1 MSVTQATSALIKGIK
16 RLPRKLFGSRNE
28 RMLKRYARTA
38 EAALTFEPELR
49 QLCTEGDDY
58 DAAFAARIAQLEQP
72 EPGDHEAVDAYQRR
86 LQDIRIELSQPLRER
101 SEDLARRIAEGT
113 PVETLIP
120 EGFAIIREASRR
132 GQRHRHFDCQLIGGH
147 VLYEG
152 CVAEMR
158 TGEGKTIVCHLAC
171 YLQMVQ
177 GLKAHVVTVNDYLVR
192 RDAEF
197 AAPIFELLGFSVGY
211 IQAQVDPGGRE
222 GIRQQAYGCDLTYG
236 TASEFGF
243 DYLRDNMKT
252 RLAEQVQ
259 GRLDY
264 VIIDEVD
271 SILID
276 EARTP
281 LIISGPARDDVTR
294 YSRANKVAEEL
305 VRRQTQWDRK
315 LMRTVARYD
324 GDSKNIPKLDD
335 AMRILGYAE
344 SGSGKRP
351 AEPDEPVDNESADD
365 ESAET
370 KGRRPTLGP
379 DFLTDDQVEAIQI
392 YEHNVLQLAQAEQY
406 HRFFIVQ
413 EERKQA
419 GITHDGVT
427 IAQDLL
433 EMGSLYAGAN
443 MEWPHLIEN
452 SLRAHK
458 VYQRDRDY
466 VVQNREIIIV
476 DPFTGRL
483 MHGRQWSDGLHQAV
497 EAKEGVPVKEET
509 QTLATITIQNFFK
522 LYKER
527 AGMTGTALTEATE
540 FMKIYE
546 LEVVEI
552 PTNRPINRLDHND
565 KMYRDTEEKY
575 NAIVDEIHEI
585 RRRGRPA
592 DPFLLADALTA
603 LKPILTRQG
612 ADVSPIDEALKQFAR
627 ASMDDRQVL
636 RFMLEVYDEAM
647 GDLVH
652 GRPILV
658 GTTSVENSEKL
669 SRLLDQRYGIE
680 HEVLNA
686 KNHAREAEIV
696 IKAGQQTLPTQGADK
711 TPLGNV
717 TIATNMAGRGTDI
730 KLGEGVVYRTCRV
743 PEKLPAGCAE
753 TGLYPPG
760 LTKCC
765 ITCAEYDPATNC
777 AHCFKPKLDPRF
789 PGLGRN
795 VCTISAPCGLHII
808 GTERHEARR
817 IDNQLRGRA
826 GRQGDPGSSRF
837 SLSLADDLL
846 KLFMSEWM
854 LKMMERLGFA
864 AGSSLEDKRLT
875 KGIERAQRKVE
886 ERNFS
891 SRKNLLEWDEPMD
904 FQRKEFYSERQR
916 ILEERDL
923 PHLIFDTIERSID
936 SQLSEFLSGNYNR
949 TCVAEWCR
957 ANLDLNLTAE
967 DLQFDDLESAEN
979 SIRRL
984 ALDEAADQIRTSL
997 GEYIDPD
1004 ESPDNWDV
1012 SGLVQWAARSFQ
1024 FSLSQNRVRKMEPDE
1039 IHDALYEA
1047 AQQHYGKVSL
1057 DGIALYLDQRFPQ
1070 RALAEWARSKFNIT
1084 LDEDELSDIGI
1095 AEASTLIKK
1104 RVRKA
1109 YRRREIAY
1117 PVEYAL
1123 ERAFGAVGTDNATA
1137 AEALV
1142 RWVNGKYRQNWT
1154 LQHVQG
1160 KLIEELHHTLVALN
1174 EDYLTNGKLNR
1185 EIAESLAGKGDEEQL
1200 AWAKERFGPYWNQ
1213 RRFESF
1219 EGEREDAIRAQGR
1232 EMCRRELTLLE
1243 QYVLLHIYDQAWKDH
1258 LLEMDHLRH
1267 GIMHRPMGGDQTHP
1281 QSQYAIEGR
1290 DLFNQMWAR
1299 VAGRVT
1305 DMVFKV
1311 RSLGGPGGAGT
1322 PAPTQGTGP
1331 RPVQLQHADATGG
1344 GFATVSRDREAAM
1357 RAQNVEQVVETI
1369 RRERPKVGR
1378 NSPCPCGSGKK
1389 YKQCCGRK

>member
-1 MSVTQATSALIKGIK
+1 MSVNQATGSLFKSLK

-38 EAALTFEPELR
+38 QAAITFEPELR
-49 QLCTEGDDY
+49 RLCTEGDDY
-58 DAAFAARIAQLEQP
+58 DAAFAARVAQLEQP
-72 EPGDHEAVDAYQRR
+72 ESSDHEAVAAYQRQ
-86 LQDIRIELSQPLRER
+86 LQDIRVELSQPLRER

-113 PVETLIP
+113 PVEGLLP

-132 GQRHRHFDCQLIGGH
+132 VQRHRHFDCQLIGGH
-147 VLYEG
+147 VLYDG

-171 YLQMVQ
+171 YMQMVQ
-177 GLKAHVVTVNDYLVR
+177 GLKAHVVTVNDYLVK

-197 AAPIFELLGFSVGY
+197 ATPIFELLGFSVGY

-294 YSRANKVAEEL
+294 YSRANKVADEL
-305 VRRQTQWDRK
+305 VRRQAQWDRK

-335 AMRILGYAE
+335 AMRILGYKE
-344 SGSGKRP
+344 SPGGKRRVEA
-351 AEPDEPVDNESADD
+351 AETTDD
-365 ESAET
+365 ESTET
-370 KGRRPTLGP
+370 EGPRPTLGP

-392 YEHNVLQLAQAEQY
+392 YEHNLLQLPQAEQY

-466 VVQNREIIIV
+466 VVQDREIIIV

-483 MHGRQWSDGLHQAV
+483 MHGRQWSDGLHQAI

-540 FMKIYE
+540 FMKIYN

-575 NAIVDEIHEI
+575 HAIVDEIHEI

-592 DPFLLADALTA
+592 DPFLIADALTA
-603 LKPILTRQG
+603 LKPILAQQG
-612 ADVSPIDEALKQFAR
+612 ADVARINEALQQFAR
-627 ASMDDRQVL
+627 ASTDDRQVV

-669 SRLLDQRYGIE
+669 SRLLDRRYGIE

-686 KNHAREAEIV
+686 KNHAREADIV
-696 IKAGQQTLPTQGADK
+696 MKAGQQTLPTQGADK

-743 PEKLPAGCAE
+743 PEQLPTGCAE

-789 PGLGRN
+789 PALGRK
-795 VCTISAPCGLHII
+795 VCTISTPCGLHII

-854 LKMMERLGFA
+854 LKMMERLGFS

-923 PHLIFDTIERSID
+923 PELIFDTIERSID
-936 SQLSEFLSGNYNR
+936 SQLEQFLSGSYHR

-957 ANLDLNLTAE
+957 ANLELNLKEE
-967 DLQFDDLESAEN
+967 DLQLDDLESAEK

-997 GEYIDPD
+997 GEYIDP
-1004 ESPDNWDV
+1004 EEPPDNWDV
-1012 SGLVQWAARSFQ
+1012 GGLVQWAARSFQ
-1024 FSLSQNRVRKMEPDE
+1024 FSVSQNRVRKMDPEE

-1047 AQQHYGKVSL
+1047 AQEHYAKVSL

-1070 RALAEWARSKFNIT
+1070 RALAEWARSKFNIA
-1084 LDEDELSDIGI
+1084 LDEEELTERGL
-1095 AEASTLIKK
+1095 AEASTLIKG
-1104 RVRKA
+1104 RVREA

-1123 ERAFGAVGTDNATA
+1123 ERAFGAVGTDNATG

-1142 RWVNGKYRQNWT
+1142 RWVNNKYRQNWA
-1154 LQHVQG
+1154 LSDVQG
-1160 KLIEELHHTLVALN
+1160 KLIEELHATLVSLN
-1174 EDYLTNGKLNR
+1174 ESFLSNGKFDQ
-1185 EIAESLAGKGDEEQL
+1185 EIAEHVTGKSDQEL
-1200 AWAKERFGPYWNQ
+1200 HAWAQQRFGPYWNQ

-1219 EGEREDAIRAQGR
+1219 EGEREDAVRDQGR
-1232 EMCRRELTLLE
+1232 EMCRRELTMLE

-1311 RSLGGPGGAGT
+1311 SSVGT
-1322 PAPTQGTGP
+1322 PVPAAGAAAARMST
-1331 RPVQLQHADATGG
+1331 QHADATGG
-1344 GFATVSRDREAAM
+1344 GFTLVSRDRAAAM
-1357 RAQNVEQVVETI
+1357 RAQNVEQAVETI
-1369 RRERPKVGR
+1369 RREQPKVGR

-1389 YKQCCGRK
+1389 YKQCCGKQ